1 MKLVPFR
8 VPSQRPEASWWRF
21 FLRAFTSFSRRLPNG
36 LFVRTNQIA
45 IDAILS
51 AVSIYLA
58 YQVRFD
64 GAVPPRHAMIM
75 WAWVIALPFLRVTA
89 MLAFKGYNVIW
100 RYFNLQ
106 DSIAL
111 ALKALPAT
119 LALLVFRL
127 LRVAPIPIGSIAVE
141 LLLFLCF
148 AGASEH
154 CAEPHLN

>member
-1 MKLVPFR
+1 
-8 VPSQRPEASWWRF
+8 
-21 FLRAFTSFSRRLPNG
+21 
-36 LFVRTNQIA
+36 
-45 IDAILS
+45 
-51 AVSIYLA
+51 
-58 YQVRFD
+58 
-64 GAVPPRHAMIM
+64 MIM